1 MPVMKRVQSLVL
13 AGLAGA
19 CLATPIPSWAERGIK
34 SQQVQFAKGSS
45 SASVK
50 GNVVGNEVA
59 DYRLRARAGQTLNV
73 KLKASNTSTY
83 YNVLPPG
90 STGDAIYNGSLDGT
104 SSSTTLPADGEYTV
118 RVYQMGHAKSS
129 GQRSIYTLDVSI
141 TGGGQTAAG
150 GSKPG
155 AADPLA
161 DAPMRAGQG
170 KFNATG
176 KIPCAQAPG
185 QPMVQC
191 DFGVARAG
199 VGSAVVSVT
208 LPDGRKRMIMFEKGR
223 ATGADLSQAD
233 GDMSFSAKKE
243 ADLYTIRAGKERYE
257 IPEALISGG

>member
-1 MPVMKRVQSLVL
+1 MKRVQSLVL

-59 DYRLRARAGQTLNV
+59 DYRLRARRPDAQCQAEGEQHFNL
-73 KLKASNTSTY
+73 LQRAAA
-83 YNVLPPG
+83 G